1 MVEESPSK
9 KSFQIHQRLHQRQ
22 RIESFHFV
30 KDDFVANSGLAHSDN
45 RCPPQ
50 VDGCLR
56 LRHPELPPVPVKVH
70 EISLNNICV
79 KQGRARALVKQ
90 DSD

>member
-56 LRHPELPPVPVKVH
+56 LRHPELPPWIFDEVAQLCK
-70 EISLNNICV
+70 
-79 KQGRARALVKQ
+79 GRVGN
-90 DSD
+90 